1 MSNSMNEGQMVPKI
15 EEKIE
20 DANIVVNESDQGM
33 MAAGSEG
40 SKRRY
45 IDPTTRLETVEL
57 TKEEWAQ
64 HLKESGN

>member
-40 SKRRY
+40 ERRVRTGP
-45 IDPTTRLETVEL
+45 DGNPTAPLTDAEHKQYLE
-57 TKEEWAQ
+57 
-64 HLKESGN
+64 NYNN